1 MSKESTNSYS
11 NMKKKLSNFRKK
23 ENARLEFS
31 KTRFSTSKS
40 SIVFPILFRFSRQEM
55 AEVEIGMRNKGD
67 LPQRTERCHPGAR
80 QTKLRGTATR
90 QTSVHSGKKCTKGA
104 TDSAGKSY

>member
-1 MSKESTNSYS
+1 
-11 NMKKKLSNFRKK
+11 MKKKLSNFRKK

-31 KTRFSTSKS
+31 KTRSSTSKN

-67 LPQRTERCHPGAR
+67 LPKRTERCHPGAR

-90 QTSVHSGKKCTKGA
+90 QTSVHSGKKCTQGA